1 MEQIGLETIILHEQA
16 SMNKTII
23 EKIEYY
29 SKEADFAIVL
39 YTPCDKGRGVLE
51 TKVHARNRAR
61 QNVVFEHGY
70 LMAKIGRKNVF
81 ALVKGEIEKPSD
93 IDGVVYTPLDSAGGW
108 KLELMRELKACSYEV
123 KSI

>member
-1 MEQIGLETIILHEQA
+1 
-16 SMNKTII
+16 MNKTII

-93 IDGVVYTPLDSAGGW
+93 IDGVVYTPLDSAGRW